1 MQVYRLAEQALRR
14 GVVPVFGTGA
24 TRWNNIHVHDLARF
38 FVRAVEAALDPAARA
53 RDDPAVFGPR
63 AYYFLEHGSASIA
76 ELARWLVDEINR
88 QDLLVAPAE
97 ARPGDWPDMRK
108 SSLGYN
114 SNSVAARAA
123 RYLGW
128 APAAKSLQDEMPE
141 IVRGEVERLRESGLD
156 SMLKS

>member
-14 GVVPVFGTGA
+14 GFVPVFGTGA
-24 TRWNNIHVHDLARF
+24 TRWNNVHVHDLARF

-53 RDDPAVFGPR
+53 DPAVFGPR

-76 ELARWLVDEINR
+76 ELARWLVDAINR

-123 RYLGW
+123 RYLDW
-128 APAAKSLQDEMPE
+128 APKAKSLEAEMPD
-141 IVRGEVERLRESGLD
+141 IVRGEVERLQSLGLD
-156 SMLKS
+156 SMLKN

>member
-14 GVVPVFGTGA
+14 GFVPVFGTGA
-24 TRWNNIHVHDLARF
+24 TRWNNVHVHDLARF
-38 FVRAVEAALDPAARA
+38 FVRAVEAALDPATGA
-53 RDDPAVFGPR
+53 DPAVFGPR

-76 ELARWLVDEINR
+76 ELAGWLVDEINR
-88 QDLLVAPAE
+88 QDLLTAPAE
-97 ARPGDWPDMRK
+97 ARPGDWPDMRR

-128 APAAKSLQDEMPE
+128 APEAKSLKDEMPE
-141 IVRGEVERLRESGLD
+141 IVRGEVERLKELGLD
-156 SMLKS
+156 SMLKN